1 MLWGPW
7 GGTPLPPEGVCRA
20 EGGAVW
26 VGQRGGQQLGTLLCG
41 GQVRAQPSCRAHG
54 PAALLSGRTA
64 QRRLSSSNTSH
75 GRSHRTPDQGNSRTP
90 VLTQGPGV
98 SGWEGPSR
106 RQEAMVIQ
114 QCPPLSEPSTPLKG
128 YSHLKV
134 GVQPCCH
141 PTLQTQNPR
150 LRATP
155 QSHPACKPQL
165 WELDTGLALGT
176 LARPPALLPVNL
188 RKPLR
193 HTSRRRSHKP
203 DPGGHSARG
212 ARRDATADSR
222 PGDEVAA
229 PEAGRCG
236 SREGAPPRVPAR
248 PPAACPRGGGGR
260 KRRRSGSQINSFLLE
275 KITGCFILRVGITQP
290 HAGQEEG
297 PERQAPRAE
306 ARSRRRP
313 GRWPPHSTPA
323 SPSRTCLGP
332 GGKPAGPPLPGQA
345 GVGLG
350 GSLAQAAVSRQ
361 HVSHLAN
368 DCSSLSKKH
377 F

>member
-1 MLWGPW
+1 M
-7 GGTPLPPEGVCRA
+7 
-20 EGGAVW
+20 
-26 VGQRGGQQLGTLLCG
+26 GTLLCG
-41 GQVRAQPSCRAHG
+41 GQIRAQPSCRAHG

-64 QRRLSSSNTSH
+64 GRRLSSSNTSH

-114 QCPPLSEPSTPLKG
+114 QWPPLSEPSTPLKG

-150 LRATP
+150 LGATP

-203 DPGGHSARG
+203 DPGGQSARG
-212 ARRDATADSR
+212 ARRAAAADSR

-236 SREGAPPRVPAR
+236 SLEGAPPHVPAR
-248 PPAACPRGGGGR
+248 PPAACPHGGGGR
-260 KRRRSGSQINSFLLE
+260 KRRRSGSQINPFLLE
-275 KITGCFILRVGITQP
+275 KITGCFILRVDITQP

-297 PERQAPRAE
+297 PRAAGATRGSQESTAAWAAATTQHPRLPVPHLPRPRRE
-306 ARSRRRP
+306 ARRSA
-313 GRWPPHSTPA
+313 TP
-323 SPSRTCLGP
+323 GP
-332 GGKPAGPPLPGQA
+332 GGSRAGGQPGA
-345 GVGLG
+345 GGREQTTRFTSGKRL
-350 GSLAQAAVSRQ
+350 LQ
-361 HVSHLAN
+361 LE
-368 DCSSLSKKH
+368 
-377 F
+377 

>member
-41 GQVRAQPSCRAHG
+41 GQIRAQPSCRAHG

-64 QRRLSSSNTSH
+64 RRRLSSSNTSH
-75 GRSHRTPDQGNSRTP
+75 GRSHRTPDQGNSRTS

-114 QCPPLSEPSTPLKG
+114 QWPPLSEPSTPLKG

-150 LRATP
+150 LGATP

-203 DPGGHSARG
+203 DPGVSQLGVP
-212 ARRDATADSR
+212 DETPPQTA
-222 PGDEVAA
+222 V
-229 PEAGRCG
+229 PETK
-236 SREGAPPRVPAR
+236 SQL
-248 PPAACPRGGGGR
+248 
-260 KRRRSGSQINSFLLE
+260 RRRADVVPV
-275 KITGCFILRVGITQP
+275 R
-290 HAGQEEG
+290 
-297 PERQAPRAE
+297 APLPAC
-306 ARSRRRP
+306 RR
-313 GRWPPHSTPA
+313 
-323 SPSRTCLGP
+323 
-332 GGKPAGPPLPGQA
+332 GPPLHAHAVA
-345 GVGLG
+345 GDRNGDGV
-350 GSLAQAAVSRQ
+350 AP
-361 HVSHLAN
+361 
-368 DCSSLSKKH
+368 K
-377 F
+377 

>member
-1 MLWGPW
+1 M
-7 GGTPLPPEGVCRA
+7 
-20 EGGAVW
+20 
-26 VGQRGGQQLGTLLCG
+26 GQRGGQQLGTLLCG
-41 GQVRAQPSCRAHG
+41 GQVRAQPSCRAHC

-64 QRRLSSSNTSH
+64 RRRLSSSNTSH

-150 LRATP
+150 LGATP

-203 DPGGHSARG
+203 DPGGQSARG
-212 ARRDATADSR
+212 ARRDATADSH

-260 KRRRSGSQINSFLLE
+260 KRREWLPNKLLFAGKNNQLFYFEGRHYAASRGPGRGARAAGATRGSQES
-275 KITGCFILRVGITQP
+275 TAAWAAATTQHPRLPVP
-290 HAGQEEG
+290 HLPRPRRE
-297 PERQAPRAE
+297 APRSA
-306 ARSRRRP
+306 
-313 GRWPPHSTPA
+313 TP
-323 SPSRTCLGP
+323 GP
-332 GGKPAGPPLPGQA
+332 GGSWAGGQPGA
-345 GVGLG
+345 GGREQTTRFTSGKRL
-350 GSLAQAAVSRQ
+350 LQ
-361 HVSHLAN
+361 LE
-368 DCSSLSKKH
+368 
-377 F
+377 